1 MNDGFVKIYGTR
13 LITSSLWEEAPEARL
28 VFLGMLALANW
39 DGYVPTP
46 TTSSLARML
55 NLHESYVLD
64 ALAVLEAPDPKSRS
78 SAQDGR
84 RVVRTTDPAGWLIV
98 NIPAYR
104 EFRSKA
110 QEDGRK
116 RAARWRE
123 RKMSR
128 GEESEA
134 MRLGRMSVRE
144 RGE

>member
-1 MNDGFVKIYGTR
+1 VKIYGTR

-55 NLHESYVLD
+55 NLPEPYVLS
-64 ALAVLEAPDPKSRS
+64 ALSVLEAPDPKSRS
-78 SAQDGR
+78 SAQEGR

-110 QEDGRK
+110 QEEGR
-116 RAARWRE
+116 RRVARWRE
-123 RKMSR
+123 RRR
-128 GEESEA
+128 GRSDESEA
-134 MRLGRMSVRE
+134 MQLGRASIRE
-144 RGE
+144 REELP